1 MFHFSGGV
9 AAGSEREVPMVT
21 RYFEQPVPV
30 QYRTGAG
37 WRSVLALGVR
47 RLDDKCWVLITAPL
61 GDSNASSWVPRSR
74 VRPADAAAE
83 PGSPNGLGVERPATL
98 A

>member
-1 MFHFSGGV
+1 
-9 AAGSEREVPMVT
+9 MVT
-21 RYFEQPVPV
+21 RYFEPPVPV

-47 RLDDKCWVLITAPL
+47 RLDDKCWVLITDPL

-74 VRPADAAAE
+74 VRPADAAVA
-83 PGSPNGLGVERPATL
+83 PGGLNGLGVERPASL